1 MSGIDPNGG
10 GALVVPGGGG
20 TSLSDATPAALGTA
34 AAGVS
39 TSASRADHVHAA
51 PAAADI
57 TDASA
62 TGISLV
68 TAASAAAARTALGVT
83 APASLLP
90 LCPYATCDGP
100 LTAVG
105 RLRFD
110 PALFAVPGCTLAVAL
125 EAVGDVSDAGLTGTA
140 TLHDL
145 TDAADVATLSWTGG
159 GDTDP
164 TAKSAA
170 VTPPAAAHD
179 YELQLDLAGGAGYLT
194 LGGAVLRLTWS

>member
-1 MSGIDPNGG
+1 MSYVKNGT
-10 GALVVPGGGG
+10 PIGG
-20 TSLSDATPAALGTA
+20 TSLSDA
-34 AAGVS
+34 S
-39 TSASRADHVHAA
+39 
-51 PAAADI
+51 
-57 TDASA
+57 
-62 TGISLV
+62 
-68 TAASAAAARTALGVT
+68 
-83 APASLLP
+83 ASLLP

-170 VTPPAAAHD
+170 VTPPAAARD
-179 YELQLDLAGGAGYLT
+179 YELRLDLAGGAGYLT

>member
-1 MSGIDPNGG
+1 MSGLDPNTG

-20 TSLSDATPAALGTA
+20 ASLPTA
-34 AAGVS
+34 S
-39 TSASRADHVHAA
+39 
-51 PAAADI
+51 
-57 TDASA
+57 
-62 TGISLV
+62 
-68 TAASAAAARTALGVT
+68 
-83 APASLLP
+83 ASLLP

-179 YELQLDLAGGAGYLT
+179 YELRLDLAGGAGYLT